1 MVCNFCKS
9 ENLYMKEADSKT
21 GLFCKSCGRWL
32 KWVTPDEKAVIQRQ
46 IDRQKREIRIDGQD
60 VERVIEKY
68 KGYKQKY
75 KALNDEIAFLRDSI
89 GKNSSEIEKSA
100 MMARVLK
107 LKELTTMIAAYDE
120 ILLALG
126 LRK

>member
-9 ENLYMKEADSKT
+9 EFLYMKEADSKT
-21 GLFCKSCGRWL
+21 GLYCKSCGRWL
-32 KWVTPDEKAVIQRQ
+32 KWVAPAEKIEIQRQ

-75 KALNDEIAFLRDSI
+75 QALNDEIAFFKDSI
-89 GKNSSEIEKSA
+89 GKSSSEIEKSA

-107 LKELTTMIAAYDE
+107 LKELTTKIAAYDE